1 MFPKYSV
8 LSGNDSPE
16 MPLAMSTLSL
26 LLMPSEP
33 AYKRKEMNTA
43 LQEATEEVLVDHK
56 SASGVRL
63 TFLIFDGCDF
73 FVERS
78 ALVSFHQLNKLI
90 KRCTVKHKSQI

>member
-1 MFPKYSV
+1 
-8 LSGNDSPE
+8 
-16 MPLAMSTLSL
+16 
-26 LLMPSEP
+26 
-33 AYKRKEMNTA
+33 MNTA
-43 LQEATEEVLVDHK
+43 QQEATEEVLVDHK

-90 KRCTVKHKSQI
+90 KRCTVKHRSQIKRDW